1 MHYFLS
7 LTSFQYF
14 EIKPPI
20 PYMGLHPPHPL
31 LQFTPFKFE
40 NLINLA
46 LKHSNLASY
55 GILVLNK
62 IKYPIASGGLRRP
75 PASEIQY

>member
-1 MHYFLS
+1 MV
-7 LTSFQYF
+7 
-14 EIKPPI
+14 
-20 PYMGLHPPHPL
+20 LHPPRPL

-46 LKHSNLASY
+46 VKDSNLALY
-55 GILVLNK
+55 GILALNK
-62 IKYPIASGGLRRP
+62 IKYPITSMGGTAPRP

>member
-1 MHYFLS
+1 
-7 LTSFQYF
+7 
-14 EIKPPI
+14 
-20 PYMGLHPPHPL
+20 MGLHPSCPL

-46 LKHSNLASY
+46 EKHSNL

-62 IKYPIASGGLRRP
+62 IKYPIFSGGLCP
-75 PASEIQY
+75 PDLPI